1 MSATHNISLS
11 FFLVFIMVHQKLP
24 LVLNEVVKNE
34 VVNNEVVN
42 NEVVNNEVVSVQSV
56 EREAFTLWSVSLYK
70 WCVLS

>member
-1 MSATHNISLS
+1 ML
-11 FFLVFIMVHQKLP
+11 
-24 LVLNEVVKNE
+24 
-34 VVNNEVVN
+34 NEVVN